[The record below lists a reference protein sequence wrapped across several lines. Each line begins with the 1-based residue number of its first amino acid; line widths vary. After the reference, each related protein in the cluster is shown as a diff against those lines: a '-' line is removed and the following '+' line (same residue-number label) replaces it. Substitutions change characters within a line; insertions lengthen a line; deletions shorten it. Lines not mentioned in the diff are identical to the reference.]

1 MLYPTSDEEGIRLI
15 RSGGPVHK
23 KSENW
28 KESSTGGVC
37 VCVYMYVY
45 VCVHVC
51 VCVCHGIT
59 MGGHRYTGTNV
70 RVTGQ

>member
-1 MLYPTSDEEGIRLI
+1 MSCYSDEEGIRLI

-37 VCVYMYVY
+37 VCLSVS
-45 VCVHVC
+45 HVDTC
-51 VCVCHGIT
+51 MC
-59 MGGHRYTGTNV
+59 
-70 RVTGQ
+70 